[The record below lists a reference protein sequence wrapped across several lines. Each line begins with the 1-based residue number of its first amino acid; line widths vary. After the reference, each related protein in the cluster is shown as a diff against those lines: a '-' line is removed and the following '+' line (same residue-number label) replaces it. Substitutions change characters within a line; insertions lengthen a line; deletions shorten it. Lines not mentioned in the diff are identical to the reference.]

1 MLNFDIKT
9 PQQVRKLAKKS
20 AWGAGLLTF
29 FLTPAGYLYTGRKK
43 LALIVLVIWLPLIM
57 APEDNDSLSALLGFL
72 IIGATIENI
81 MAIRKARETIKESGI
96 NTEQEEEASDLTI
109 ALLKLTQEKGEVTM
123 ADCVIKTGKSPE
135 ELRDALL
142 ELEHQDL
149 LRSGNRES
157 DGAVV
162 YRLV

>member
-1 MLNFDIKT
+1 MFDAKT

-29 FLTPAGYLYTGRKK
+29 FLTPVGYLYTGRKK
-43 LALIVLVIWLPLIM
+43 LALLTLVIWLPLIL
-57 APEDNDSLSALLGFL
+57 ADVDDGPLSALLGFL
-72 IIGATIENI
+72 IIGAPIENV
-81 MAIRKARETIKESGI
+81 MAIHRARGAVKEMGI
-96 NTEQEEEASDLTI
+96 SAEQEEEAGDLTVS
-109 ALLKLTQEKGEVTM
+109 LLKLAQEKGEVTM

-135 ELRDALL
+135 ELRDTLL
-142 ELEHQDL
+142 ELEHHDL

-162 YRLV
+162 YRVV

>member
-9 PQQVRKLAKKS
+9 PQQVRILAKKS

-43 LALIVLVIWLPLIM
+43 LALIFLVLWLPLIM
-57 APEDNDSLSALLGFL
+57 APDNDTLSALLGFL
-72 IIGATIENI
+72 IIGATIENV
-81 MAIRKARETIKESGI
+81 MAIRKARGTVKESGV
-96 NTEQEEEASDLTI
+96 NVEQGEEPSGLTV
-109 ALLKLTQEKGEVTM
+109 ALLRLAQEKGEVTM

-135 ELRDALL
+135 ELRNTLL
-142 ELEHQDL
+142 ELENHDL
-149 LRSGNRES
+149 LRSGNCES

>member
-1 MLNFDIKT
+1 MFDTKT

-29 FLTPAGYLYTGRKK
+29 FLTPVGYLYTGRKK
-43 LALIVLVIWLPLIM
+43 LALIILVIWLPLIL
-57 APEDNDSLSALLGFL
+57 ADVDDGPLSALLGFL
-72 IIGATIENI
+72 IIGAPIENV
-81 MAIRKARETIKESGI
+81 MAIHKARGAVKEMGI
-96 NTEQEEEASDLTI
+96 SAEQEEESSDLTVT
-109 ALLKLTQEKGEVTM
+109 LLKLAQEKGEVTM

-135 ELRDALL
+135 ELRSTLL

-162 YRLV
+162 YHIV

>member
-9 PQQVRKLAKKS
+9 PQQVRILAKKS

-43 LALIVLVIWLPLIM
+43 LALIILVLWLPLIM
-57 APEDNDSLSALLGFL
+57 APDNDTLSALLGFL

-81 MAIRKARETIKESGI
+81 MAIRKARETVKESGV
-96 NTEQEEEASDLTI
+96 NVEQGEEPSGLTVV
-109 ALLKLTQEKGEVTM
+109 LLRLAQEKGEVTM

-135 ELRDALL
+135 ELRNTLL
-142 ELEHQDL
+142 ELENHDL